1 MAATEV
7 NFPQRLI
14 LVDVRPCQMDR
25 ERGIPVYAQSLLQE
39 LPKFMSDARFLLWHD
54 PKLPPPIQAEAL
66 KSAIGPF
73 HSANALIALDSS
85 VHITDLLTVNLFQ
98 KQDDSLEMHL
108 FPNWLRAHQPRRLGI
123 VYDLIPGLF
132 RDRYLKDP
140 VIMRRYQEGLRCLR
154 RWDQLFAISE
164 SARQDAIHHAAVDPS
179 RIHTILGGL
188 DPSKAEAIRTGGS
201 PWLGEALP
209 ETYAVYVAGDDWRKN
224 MAGAIQSFAIYR
236 SQGGRLQALLLVCSL
251 SNSRRLDYLRMAREA
266 GLPPGSVILTGKV
279 SDAELVSLV
288 KGATV
293 SVFPSFYEGLGLPVI
308 ESYACGTPVLA
319 SNRSSLPEL
328 VPPSCLFEPD
338 DPSQLAEAML
348 VFDRNPGLRE
358 ESLNRGA
365 EVLTTFTWP
374 HAAQLMAQALQASR
388 ERDASP
394 GPAVAA
400 IGVLPPARTGIA
412 PVNARHLR
420 SAARPM
426 HFFSAFPTAKDRC
439 AFQAHPWEH
448 LAHPRSLSTFQQ
460 REQYAQR
467 LFVLGNSSHHQATL
481 EALRAL
487 RDAPGQTWLYLHDGD
502 LLGMWLGDFG
512 HDLHSVGALYRKAY
526 PQWQGGPKAL
536 LGPDRPLGLRPLLGL
551 GRKVGIIVNSN
562 WTRDLV
568 LRDLKEPPPLGVH
581 ALFLPVEPHAP
592 VVGRPSDGVLRVGT
606 FGKPERTKQLDRLV
620 AAVELIGSQRSVS
633 LLVAGFD
640 ARAFLRNEGL
650 LPPTRIEVLDNPS
663 DEALLAAMQS
673 VDVAVQLRYPSRG
686 ESSGVVSHLLGLGI
700 PLVATDTGSFSELG
714 DAAVLVPPTASSSEI
729 SAAILKAHESQN
741 LRVSAAAYRTA
752 HLPEAFV
759 SALDALLEAHR
770 GVS

>member
-1 MAATEV
+1 MVAAEDASAG
-7 NFPQRLI
+7 RLI
-14 LVDVRPCQMDR
+14 LVDARYCQVNR
-25 ERGIPVYAQSLLQE
+25 ERGIPVYAQSLLLE
-39 LPKFMSDARFLLWHD
+39 LAKCMPSTRFLLWHD
-54 PKLPPPIQAEAL
+54 PKLPPPTQAEAL
-66 KSAIGPF
+66 QSALGPF
-73 HSANALIALDSS
+73 HSAKALAALDARIR
-85 VHITDLLTVNLFQ
+85 ITDLLTVNLFQ
-98 KQDDSLEMHL
+98 KQPGSLEDHL

-132 RDRYLKDP
+132 RDRYLLDP
-140 VIMRRYQEGLRCLR
+140 SDLNHYQEGLRCLR

-164 SARQDAIHHAAVDPS
+164 SARHDAIRHAAVDPF

-188 DPSKAEAIRTGGS
+188 DPAKAEAIRTGGV
-201 PWLGEALP
+201 PWRGESLP
-209 ETYAVYVAGDDWRKN
+209 GAYAIYVAGDDWRKN
-224 MAGAIQSFAIYR
+224 MTGAIQSFAAYR
-236 SQGGRLQALLLVCSL
+236 SQGGRLQALLLVCGL
-251 SNSRRLDYLRMAREA
+251 SNSRRQEYLQMALEA

-279 SDAELVSLV
+279 TDAELVALV

-328 VPPSCLFEPD
+328 VPPGCLFDPD
-338 DPSQLAEAML
+338 DPSHLAEAML
-348 VFDRNPGLRE
+348 AFDRDPGLKE
-358 ESLNRGA
+358 KSLSRGE
-365 EVLTTFTWP
+365 EVLATFTWS
-374 HAAQLMAQALQASR
+374 HTAQLMATVLQAPC
-388 ERDASP
+388 DPGNAT

-400 IGVLPPARTGIA
+400 VGVLPPARTGIA

-420 SAARPM
+420 TTARPM
-426 HFFSAFPTAKDRC
+426 HFFSAFPTAKDRRD
-439 AFQAHPWEH
+439 FQAHPWEH
-448 LAHPRSLSTFQQ
+448 LAHPRSLSTFQH
-460 REQYAQR
+460 REHYAQR

-512 HDLHSVGALYRKAY
+512 QDLQAVGALYAKAY
-526 PQWQGGPKAL
+526 PQWQGGPKGL
-536 LGPDRPLGLRPLLGL
+536 LGPDRPLGLRSLLDL
-551 GRKVGIIVNSN
+551 GRKVGIIVNSH
-562 WTRDLV
+562 WTRNLV
-568 LRDLKEPPPLGVH
+568 LLDLNEPPPLGVH
-581 ALFLPVEPHAP
+581 ALFLPVEPHPPA
-592 VVGRPSDGVLRVGT
+592 VGRPSDGILRVGT

-640 ARAFLRNEGL
+640 AKAFLRNEGL
-650 LPPTRIEVLDNPS
+650 LPSTRIEVLDNPS
-663 DEALLAAMQS
+663 DEALHAAMES

-686 ESSGVVSHLLGLGI
+686 ESSGVVGHLLGLGI

-714 DAAVLVPPTASSSEI
+714 DAAVLVPPTASPIDI
-729 SAAILKAHESQN
+729 STAILTAHESRD
-741 LRVSAAAYRTA
+741 LRASAAAYRSA

-770 GVS
+770 GIS